1 MTDNEIIKGINYC
14 ANVECR
20 KNCDSCPI
28 KAVCDSE
35 DYGAIKLVAD
45 LINRQKVEIERL
57 KKEVEFAYKVTKT
70 HTVKEFLE
78 RLKNSRSSKR
88 YHHFVSKS
96 DINRVAEEMVGEG

>member
-1 MTDNEIIKGINYC
+1 MADNNIIEAWEKVC
-14 ANVECR
+14 ATG
-20 KNCDSCPI
+20 DAPI
-28 KAVCDSE
+28 GEHWGCSVTTKLADDTLKTLKYQKA
-35 DYGAIKLVAD
+35 
-45 LINRQKVEIERL
+45 EIERL

-88 YHHFVSKS
+88 YHHFVTKS